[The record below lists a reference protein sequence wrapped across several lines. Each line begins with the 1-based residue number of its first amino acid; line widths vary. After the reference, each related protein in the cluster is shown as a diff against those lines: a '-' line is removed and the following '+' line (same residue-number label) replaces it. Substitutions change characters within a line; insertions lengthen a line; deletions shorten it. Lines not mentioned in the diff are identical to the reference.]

1 MSKANDKLTEW
12 LIYDEVANG
21 ATEITRERITER
33 HFETKTKLGR
43 DPFKGRGS
51 NTTDVMIAVADDIG
65 WFFDNDG
72 RDASGKYIRP
82 RIVKDMPLQKVA

>member
-12 LIYDEVANG
+12 FIYDEVANG

-43 DPFKGRGS
+43 DPFKGSGG
-51 NTTDVMIAVADDIG
+51 NTTEVMKAVKNDIG

-72 RDASGKYIRP
+72 VDALGRYINP
-82 RIVKDMPLQKVA
+82 RIVKNMPLQKVA